1 MSTFIQIPNRINQ
14 LTSKSKLNEIF
25 TYAAI
30 RSQIKNSSYRAA
42 IPQKQLAELTGVN
55 ERTIRNYID
64 TLTEAGLITD
74 TTKQHGLGE
83 YDHNVYKMDY
93 LSEDYFMMNPM
104 MITEESIEPK
114 LKGLLMLIKTYCY
127 KGTNCLP
134 FNSKEHLANML
145 HVGKNQ
151 IASYLREL
159 EEKGFIRIKEK
170 TLILSKEYF
179 YLSVKDNL
187 YNQLYETIYDYCLS
201 QDAVPPF
208 KDADRNDIGLIA
220 AAFPHPDLLLS
231 TLKNRCPKLPRNV
244 SMSYFTK
251 VIRNREAET
260 SESTK
265 YEIHI
270 D

>member
-1 MSTFIQIPNRINQ
+1 MSTYIQIPNRINQ

-25 TYAAI
+25 TYSAI
-30 RSQIKNSSYRAA
+30 RSQIKDSSYRAA
-42 IPQKQLAELTGVN
+42 IPQKQLAEQTGVS

-74 TTKQHGLGE
+74 TTKRHGIGE

-114 LKGLLMLIKTYCY
+114 LKGLLMLIKTYCH

-134 FNSKEHLANML
+134 FNSKEHLANMFR
-145 HVGKNQ
+145 VGKNQ
-151 IASYLREL
+151 IASYLSEL
-159 EEKGFIRIKEK
+159 EEKGFIRIMEK

-187 YNQLYETIYDYCLS
+187 YNQLYEMIYDYCLS
-201 QDAVPPF
+201 QDAVPPY

-251 VIRNREAET
+251 VLRNREAET
-260 SESTK
+260 TETTK